1 MKIILNLQGRKVYP
15 HLAEEWLNVY
25 GFNPNTYSFVVWD
38 KILNEWIY
46 ISTNYCEGEKE
57 NENY

>member
-1 MKIILNLQGRKVYP
+1 MKIILNLHGRKVYP
-15 HLAEEWLNVY
+15 HLAEGWLNVY

-46 ISTNYCEGEKE
+46 IPVDYCEGEEE
-57 NENY
+57 NDNY